1 MKIKTMKIKTISS
14 ILLLSSFILGQEKI
28 SNTAVVK
35 FQSTGINDME
45 NQAFF
50 EYFLQ
55 ELTNSSQ
62 NNFIDQKLVNQ
73 KTKSLELTTNSCFT
87 KECLIT
93 AMDSTASEQ
102 LIAGSIQFSKNKFR
116 VKIHKVESTKNN
128 KSKTYNIRYKGEV
141 DGFITELQI
150 LAWEIMG
157 KKPPETLS
165 VKRKPSSES
174 FLDNPT
180 NKRILVFTI
189 AGLAAAS
196 YSSNIAGY
204 NKSMDGANNDR
215 EIFYDDHISSANKS
229 KNEANLSLVI
239 MIASIGYA
247 YYDGLLKFG
256 DK

>member
-1 MKIKTMKIKTISS
+1 MKIKSLTITV
-14 ILLLSSFILGQEKI
+14 LLSSFILGQEAI
-28 SNTAVVK
+28 SNNLNTAVVK

-73 KTKSLELTTNSCFT
+73 KTNSLELSTNSCFT
-87 KECLIT
+87 TECLT
-93 AMDSTASEQ
+93 AAMDSTNSDE
-102 LIAGSIQFSKNKFR
+102 LITGTIQFSKNKFR
-116 VKIHKVESTKNN
+116 VKIHKIESTKT
-128 KSKTYNIRYKGEV
+128 KSKSYNIRYKGEV

-157 KKPPETLS
+157 KNPPGSLS
-165 VKRKPSSES
+165 AKRKPSSES
-174 FLDNPT
+174 FLENPT
-180 NKRILVFTI
+180 NKRILVFTL
-189 AGLAAAS
+189 AGLAGAS
-196 YSSNIAGY
+196 YMSNTAGY
-204 NKSMDGANNDR
+204 NKSMDGSKIDPQS
-215 EIFYDDHISSANKS
+215 YDDHIASANKS
-229 KNEANLSLVI
+229 KNEANLSLVV
-239 MIASIGYA
+239 MIASLGYA

>member
-1 MKIKTMKIKTISS
+1 MKIKSLTLFLLISS
-14 ILLLSSFILGQEKI
+14 FTLAQEQI

-55 ELTNSSQ
+55 ELNNASQ
-62 NNFIDQKLVNQ
+62 NNFIDQKSINQ
-73 KTKSLELTTNSCFT
+73 NTKSLELSTSSCFT
-87 KECLIT
+87 NDCLKA
-93 AMDSTASEQ
+93 AMDSTNSDE
-102 LIAGSIQFSKNKFR
+102 LITGTIQFSKNKFR
-116 VKIHKVESTKNN
+116 VKMHKIESTKN
-128 KSKTYNIRYKGEV
+128 KSKSYNIRYKGEV

-157 KKPPETLS
+157 KNPPGTLS
-165 VKRKPSSES
+165 AKRKPSSES
-174 FLDNPT
+174 FLENPT

-189 AGLAAAS
+189 AGLAGGS
-196 YSSNIAGY
+196 YMSNTAGY

-215 EIFYDDHISSANKS
+215 EIFYDDHIASANKS
-229 KNEANLSLVI
+229 KNEANLSLVV
-239 MIASIGYA
+239 MIASLGYA

>member
-1 MKIKTMKIKTISS
+1 MKFKSLTTT
-14 ILLLSSFILGQEKI
+14 LLLSSFILGQEEI
-28 SNTAVVK
+28 SNNLNTAVMK

-55 ELTNSSQ
+55 ELNNSSQ

-73 KTKSLELTTNSCFT
+73 KTKNLELTKNSCFT
-87 KECLIT
+87 KECLT
-93 AMDSTASEQ
+93 AAIDSTSSDE
-102 LIAGSIQFSKNKFR
+102 LITGTIQFSKNKFR
-116 VKIHKVESTKNN
+116 VKVYKVESTKNN

-157 KKPPETLS
+157 KNPPGTLS
-165 VKRKPSSES
+165 AKRKPSSES
-174 FLDNPT
+174 FLENPT
-180 NKRILVFTI
+180 NKRILVLTL
-189 AGLAAAS
+189 AGLAGAS
-196 YSSNIAGY
+196 YMTNTAGY
-204 NKSMDGANNDR
+204 NKSMDGSKIDPLA
-215 EIFYDDHISSANKS
+215 YDDHIKSANKS
-229 KNEANLSLVI
+229 KNEANLSLVV
-239 MIASIGYA
+239 MIASLGYA

>member
-1 MKIKTMKIKTISS
+1 MKFKSLTTA
-14 ILLLSSFILGQEKI
+14 LLLSSFILGQEEI
-28 SNTAVVK
+28 SKNLNTAVVK

-73 KTKSLELTTNSCFT
+73 KTKSLELATNSCFT
-87 KECLIT
+87 KECLT
-93 AMDSTASEQ
+93 AAMDSTNSNE
-102 LIAGSIQFSKNKFR
+102 LIAGTIQFSKNKFR
-116 VKIHKVESTKNN
+116 VKIHKIESSKNKP
-128 KSKTYNIRYKGEV
+128 KSYNIRYKGEV

-157 KKPPETLS
+157 KNPPGTLS
-165 VKRKPSSES
+165 AKRKPSSES
-174 FLDNPT
+174 FLENPT
-180 NKRILVFTI
+180 NKRILVFSL
-189 AGLAAAS
+189 AGLAGAS
-196 YSSNIAGY
+196 YMSNTAGY
-204 NKSMDGANNDR
+204 NKSMDGSKIDPQA
-215 EIFYDDHISSANKS
+215 YDDHIASANKS
-229 KNEANLSLVI
+229 KNEANLSLVV
-239 MIASIGYA
+239 MIASLGYA

>member
-1 MKIKTMKIKTISS
+1 MKIKNLAIT
-14 ILLLSSFILGQEKI
+14 LLLSSFILGQEEI
-28 SNTAVVK
+28 SNNLNTAVVK
-35 FQSTGINDME
+35 FESTGINDME

-73 KTKSLELTTNSCFT
+73 KTKSLDLTTNSCFT
-87 KECLIT
+87 NECLKA
-93 AMDSTASEQ
+93 AMDSTNSDE
-102 LIAGSIQFSKNKFR
+102 LIAGTIQFSKNKFR
-116 VKIHKVESTKNN
+116 VKIHKIESSKN

-157 KKPPETLS
+157 KNPPGTLS
-165 VKRKPSSES
+165 AKRKPSRES
-174 FLDNPT
+174 FLENPT

-189 AGLAAAS
+189 AGLAGAS
-196 YSSNIAGY
+196 YVSNTAGY

-215 EIFYDDHISSANKS
+215 EIFYDDHIASANKS
-229 KNEANLSLVI
+229 KNEANLSLVV
-239 MIASIGYA
+239 MIASLGYA

>member
-1 MKIKTMKIKTISS
+1 MKIKKLAIT
-14 ILLLSSFILGQEKI
+14 LLLSSFILGQEEI
-28 SNTAVVK
+28 SNNLNTAVVK
-35 FQSTGINDME
+35 FESTGINDME

-73 KTKSLELTTNSCFT
+73 NTKTLELTMNSCFT
-87 KECLIT
+87 KECLIA
-93 AMDSTASEQ
+93 AMDSTSSDQ
-102 LIAGSIQFSKNKFR
+102 LIAGTIQFSKNKFR
-116 VKIHKVESTKNN
+116 VKIHKIESTNN
-128 KSKTYNIRYKGEV
+128 KSKSYNIRYKGEV

-157 KKPPETLS
+157 KNPPGTLS
-165 VKRKPSSES
+165 AKRKPSSES
-174 FLDNPT
+174 FLENPT
-180 NKRILVFTI
+180 NKRIMVFAL

-196 YSSNIAGY
+196 YSSNVAGY
-204 NKSMDGANNDR
+204 NKSMDGAKNDR
-215 EIFYDDHISSANKS
+215 DIYYDDHIKSANKS
-229 KNEANLSLVI
+229 KNEANLSLVV
-239 MIASIGYA
+239 MIASLGYA

>member
-1 MKIKTMKIKTISS
+1 MIW
-14 ILLLSSFILGQEKI
+14 QH
-28 SNTAVVK
+28 
-35 FQSTGINDME
+35 
-45 NQAFF
+45 
-50 EYFLQ
+50 
-55 ELTNSSQ
+55 
-62 NNFIDQKLVNQ
+62 
-73 KTKSLELTTNSCFT
+73 
-87 KECLIT
+87 
-93 AMDSTASEQ
+93 
-102 LIAGSIQFSKNKFR
+102 IQ
-116 VKIHKVESTKNN
+116 N

-204 NKSMDGANNDR
+204 NKSMDGSKIDPQA
-215 EIFYDDHISSANKS
+215 YDDHISSANKS
-229 KNEANLSLVI
+229 KNEANLSMVI
-239 MIASIGYA
+239 MITSLGYA

-256 DK
+256 NK